1 MAALDR
7 ETLLARAEALIPVL
21 RERGAEADALRR
33 IPDATI
39 ADLVESGLMRATL
52 PARLGG
58 AEVDYRTM
66 MEIVALLAR
75 GCGSTGWVYCN
86 LASCTFKLALWPKK
100 AQDEIWDVDK
110 DALLTGNLIFPCGR
124 AEQVDG
130 GYRLSG
136 RWPFGSGVDHA
147 CANFFAATVTNAE
160 PEEYRLFLVPKG
172 EYTILD
178 TWHASGLRGT
188 GSNDVALED
197 VFVPDYRQIDTLQ
210 TRNGEAPGNAV
221 NTGTVYRLPLFAMF
235 FSWVGAAVLGM
246 AEAAVEGYVESTR
259 SRVAHYSGQRIAE
272 LGTIHVKVAEAR
284 AAVATARRIYLGNSD
299 EAMAIAEGGSLPD
312 AEARARYRAEGAYA
326 AKLCC
331 QAVDLITA
339 ASGGGGVYD
348 RNPLSRVFRDIHAG
362 TAHITQTWDPNAIT
376 YGRLSL
382 GLETDNPFL

>member
-1 MAALDR
+1 MVALDR

-21 RERGAEADALRR
+21 RERGAEADSLRR

-124 AEQVDG
+124 AERVDG

-188 GSNDVALED
+188 GSNDVAVED

-299 EAMAIAEGGSLPD
+299 EAMAIAEGGTLPD

>member
-1 MAALDR
+1 MAALDW

-21 RERGAEADALRR
+21 RERAAEAEALRR
-33 IPDATI
+33 IPDETI
-39 ADLVESGLMRATL
+39 ADLIESGLMRATL
-52 PARLGG
+52 PARVGG
-58 AEVDYRTM
+58 SEVNYRTM
-66 MEIVALLAR
+66 MELVALISR

-86 LASCTFKLALWPKK
+86 LASCTFKLALWPRQ
-100 AQDEIWDVDK
+100 AQDEIWDADK
-110 DALLTGNLIFPCGR
+110 DALLTGNLIFPCGK
-124 AEQVDG
+124 AERVDG

-147 CANFFAATVTNAE
+147 CANFLAAMVTNVE
-160 PEEYRLFLVPKG
+160 PEEFRLFLVPKS

-188 GSNDVALED
+188 GSNDVVVED
-197 VFVPDYRQIDTLQ
+197 VFVPDHRQIDTLQ

-299 EAMAIAEGGSLPD
+299 EAMAIAEGGALPD

-331 QAVDLITA
+331 QAVDTITA
-339 ASGGGGVYD
+339 ASGGGGIYD

-382 GLETDNPFL
+382 GLETDNPLL

>member
-21 RERGAEADALRR
+21 RERAAEAEALRR
-33 IPDATI
+33 IPDETI
-39 ADLVESGLMRATL
+39 ADLIESGLMRATL
-52 PARLGG
+52 PARVGG
-58 AEVDYRTM
+58 SEVDYRTM
-66 MEIVALLAR
+66 MELVALISR

-86 LASCTFKLALWPKK
+86 LASCTFKLALWPRQ
-100 AQDEIWDVDK
+100 AQDEIWDADK
-110 DALLTGNLIFPCGR
+110 DALLTGNLIFPCGK
-124 AEQVDG
+124 AERVDG

-147 CANFFAATVTNAE
+147 CANFLAAMVTNVE
-160 PEEYRLFLVPKG
+160 PEEFRLFLVPKG
-172 EYTILD
+172 EYTIHD

-188 GSNDVALED
+188 GSNDVVVED
-197 VFVPDYRQIDTLQ
+197 VFVPDHRQIDTLQ

-284 AAVATARRIYLGNSD
+284 AAVATARRIYLGNGD
-299 EAMAIAEGGSLPD
+299 EAMAIAEGGALPD

-331 QAVDLITA
+331 QAVDTITA
-339 ASGGGGVYD
+339 ASGGGGIYD

-382 GLETDNPFL
+382 GLETDNPLL

>member
-21 RERGAEADALRR
+21 RERAAEAEALRR
-33 IPDATI
+33 IPDETI
-39 ADLVESGLMRATL
+39 ADLIESGLMRATL
-52 PARLGG
+52 PARVGG
-58 AEVDYRTM
+58 SEVDYRTM
-66 MEIVALLAR
+66 MELVALISR

-86 LASCTFKLALWPKK
+86 LASCTFKLALWPRQ
-100 AQDEIWDVDK
+100 AQDEIWDADK
-110 DALLTGNLIFPCGR
+110 DALLTGNLIFPCGK
-124 AEQVDG
+124 AERVDG

-147 CANFFAATVTNAE
+147 CANFLAAMVTNVE
-160 PEEYRLFLVPKG
+160 PEEFRLFLVPKG

-188 GSNDVALED
+188 GSNDVVVED
-197 VFVPDYRQIDTLQ
+197 VFVPDHRQIDTLQ

-284 AAVATARRIYLGNSD
+284 AAVATARRIYLGNGD
-299 EAMAIAEGGSLPD
+299 EAMAIAEGGALPD

-331 QAVDLITA
+331 QAVDTITA
-339 ASGGGGVYD
+339 ASGGGGIYD

-382 GLETDNPFL
+382 GLETDNPLL

>member
-1 MAALDR
+1 MAALDW

-21 RERGAEADALRR
+21 RERAAEAEALRR
-33 IPDATI
+33 IPDETI
-39 ADLVESGLMRATL
+39 ADLIESGLMRATL
-52 PARLGG
+52 PARVGG
-58 AEVDYRTM
+58 SEVNYRTM
-66 MEIVALLAR
+66 MELVALISR

-86 LASCTFKLALWPKK
+86 LASCTFKLALWPRQ
-100 AQDEIWDVDK
+100 AQDEIWDADK
-110 DALLTGNLIFPCGR
+110 DALLTGNLIFPCGK
-124 AEQVDG
+124 AERVDG

-147 CANFFAATVTNAE
+147 CANFLAAMVTNVE
-160 PEEYRLFLVPKG
+160 PEEFRLFLVPKG

-188 GSNDVALED
+188 GSNDVVVED
-197 VFVPDYRQIDTLQ
+197 VFVPDHRQIDTLQ

-299 EAMAIAEGGSLPD
+299 EAMAIAEGGALPD
-312 AEARARYRAEGAYA
+312 AGARARYRAEGAYA

-331 QAVDLITA
+331 QAVDTITA
-339 ASGGGGVYD
+339 ASGGGGIYD

-382 GLETDNPFL
+382 GLETDNPLL

>member
-7 ETLLARAEALIPVL
+7 ETLLAHAEALIPVL
-21 RERGAEADALRR
+21 RERAAEAEALRR
-33 IPDATI
+33 IPDETI
-39 ADLVESGLMRATL
+39 ADLIESGLMRATL
-52 PARLGG
+52 PARVGG
-58 AEVDYRTM
+58 SEVDYRTM
-66 MEIVALLAR
+66 MELVALISR

-86 LASCTFKLALWPKK
+86 LASCTFKLALWPRQ
-100 AQDEIWDVDK
+100 AQDEIWDADK
-110 DALLTGNLIFPCGR
+110 DALLTGNLIFPCGK
-124 AEQVDG
+124 AERVDG

-147 CANFFAATVTNAE
+147 CANFLAAMVTNVE
-160 PEEYRLFLVPKG
+160 PEEFRLFLVPKS

-188 GSNDVALED
+188 GSNDVVVED
-197 VFVPDYRQIDTLQ
+197 VFVPDHRQIDTLQ

-299 EAMAIAEGGSLPD
+299 EAMAIAEGGTLPD

-331 QAVDLITA
+331 QAVDTITA
-339 ASGGGGVYD
+339 ASGGGGIYD

-382 GLETDNPFL
+382 GLETDNPLL